1 MADYRKISARL
12 PEVREYIRLRKWVRR
27 GDAVAYGANIEGEH
41 LSTDTLGLRH
51 AVFAGER
58 LSLADVVKHQ
68 RYGLVLGSSN
78 VYGFGLPGND
88 ATLPSLIGERLGF
101 PFGNI
106 SFPEVNTRTLYCQLL
121 GIVARAK
128 VRPSAVLL
136 MTGGDFTAF
145 CYTGVA
151 DPVFG
156 TPDLLSMAETMKE
169 RGGKIDVRREFPRLV
184 AYTQL
189 WTGAIID
196 LCRRTG
202 IPFAI
207 GEDVTFFEK
216 AGPNARDV
224 EFGLGIGRSPQQE
237 RQFKIHRAFVKAYGD
252 ARMAQANHAGVPIG
266 GPGHGN
272 AITYID
278 EFHYDAPGARALA
291 VDFAGALEQA
301 MKQKAAG
308 KTPPKPSKKA
318 GQAASRSTNSG

>member
-27 GDAVAYGANIEGEH
+27 GDAVAYGANIEGTH
-41 LSTDTLGLRH
+41 LSTDALGFRH
-51 AVFAGER
+51 SVFAGER
-58 LSLADVVKHQ
+58 LSLADCIQ
-68 RYGLVLGSSN
+68 RERYGLVLGSSN
-78 VYGFGLPGND
+78 VYGFGLPGNE
-88 ATLPSLIGERLGF
+88 ATLPSVIGERLGF
-101 PFGNI
+101 AFGNI

-128 VRPSAVLL
+128 IRPSAVLL

-145 CYTGVA
+145 CYTGIA

-156 TPDLLSMAETMKE
+156 TPDLLSIPQAMKE
-169 RGGKIDVRREFPRLV
+169 RGGTIDVRTEFPRLL

-196 LCRRTG
+196 LCRRAG

-216 AGPNARDV
+216 AGPDERDV
-224 EFGLGIGRSPQQE
+224 EFDLGVARSAPQE
-237 RQFKIHRAFVKAYGD
+237 RQFKIHRGFVKAYGD
-252 ARMAQANHAGVPIG
+252 ARMAHATASGVPVG

-272 AITYID
+272 AITYVD
-278 EFHYDAPGARALA
+278 EFHYDAPGAKALA
-291 VDFAGALEQA
+291 GDFAGAIEQA
-301 MKQKAAG
+301 MAKA
-308 KTPPKPSKKA
+308 PKR
-318 GQAASRSTNSG
+318 AS

>member
-27 GDAVAYGANIEGEH
+27 GDAVAYGANIEGTH
-41 LSTDTLGLRH
+41 LSTDALGFRH
-51 AVFAGER
+51 SVFGGER
-58 LSLADVVKHQ
+58 LSLADVVKRE
-68 RYGLVLGSSN
+68 RYGLILGSSN
-78 VYGFGLPGND
+78 VYGFGLPGNE
-88 ATLPSLIGERLGF
+88 ATLPSVIGERLGF
-101 PFGNI
+101 AFGNI

-121 GIVARAK
+121 GIVARTK

-145 CYTGVA
+145 CYTGIA

-156 TPDLLSMAETMKE
+156 TPDLLSIPEALKE
-169 RGGKIDVRREFPRLV
+169 RGGKVDVRREFPRLV

-196 LCRRTG
+196 LCRRVG

-216 AGPNARDV
+216 AGPSERDV
-224 EFGLGIGRSPQQE
+224 EFDLGVGRSPQQE
-237 RQFKIHRAFVKAYGD
+237 RQFKIHKGFVKAYGD
-252 ARMAQANHAGVPIG
+252 ARMAHATHLGVPVG

-272 AITYID
+272 AITYVD
-278 EFHYDAPGARALA
+278 EFHYDAPGAAALA
-291 VDFAGALEQA
+291 GDFAAALTQA
-301 MKQKAAG
+301 ID
-308 KTPPKPSKKA
+308 
-318 GQAASRSTNSG
+318 QAASRSTNSG

>member
-1 MADYRKISARL
+1 MADYRKISASL

-27 GDAVAYGANIEGEH
+27 GDAVAYGTNIEGQH
-41 LSTDTLGLRH
+41 LSTDGLGFRH
-51 AVFAGER
+51 SVFGDER
-58 LSLADVVKHQ
+58 LSLAEVVKRE
-68 RYGLVLGSSN
+68 RYGLILGSSN
-78 VYGFGLPGND
+78 VYGFGLPGNET
-88 ATLPSLIGERLGF
+88 TLPSVIGERLGF

-106 SFPEVNTRTLYCQLL
+106 SFPEVNTRTLFCQLL
-121 GIVARAK
+121 GIVARNK

-145 CYTGVA
+145 CYTGLA

-156 TPDLLSMAETMKE
+156 TPDLLSMGEAMKE
-169 RGGKIDVRREFPRLV
+169 RGGKVDVAREFPRLL

-216 AGPNARDV
+216 AGPNERDLAF
-224 EFGLGIGRSPQQE
+224 ELGVGRSPTQE
-237 RQFKIHRAFVKAYGD
+237 RQFKIHKAFVKAYGD
-252 ARMAQANHAGVPIG
+252 ARMAHATKLGVPVG

-272 AITYID
+272 AITYVD
-278 EFHYDAPGARALA
+278 EFHYDAPGAAALA
-291 VDFAGALEQA
+291 GDFAAALTRA
-301 MKQKAAG
+301 ID
-308 KTPPKPSKKA
+308 
-318 GQAASRSTNSG
+318 QAASRSTNSG